1 MQTPEPHDLNIV
13 SDIICPWCYIAKKQ
27 LASALALGFE
37 TAQLASHFDVTW
49 RPFELNPDMPIS
61 GVDRVSYRTQKF
73 GSWQRSQALDADVAA
88 AGKRVGINFRHDLMA
103 RTPNSFQAHRLILL
117 AGHDEL
123 QNAVVDALFKA
134 YFTEGRNV
142 GETSVLVEIAAEAG
156 LDAERVLK
164 FLQSNVGA
172 DEIRRQ
178 EQSAINAEISGVPTF
193 MLNGEVIF
201 SGAVG
206 AEAMATYFQKAL
218 KK

>member
-1 MQTPEPHDLNIV
+1 MQTPKPHDLNIV

-37 TAQLASHFDVTW
+37 TTQLALHFDVTW

-73 GSWQRSQALDADVAA
+73 GSWERSQALDADVAA
-88 AGKRVGINFRHDLMA
+88 AGKRVGINFRHDLMT

-117 AGHDEL
+117 AGHDDR

-134 YFTEGRNV
+134 YFTEGRDV

-164 FLQSNVGA
+164 FLHSNVGV
-172 DEIRRQ
+172 DEIRSQ

-193 MLNGEVIF
+193 MLDGEVIF

>member
-1 MQTPEPHDLNIV
+1 MQTPKPHDLNIV

-27 LASALALGFE
+27 LALAFE

-123 QNAVVDALFKA
+123 QSAAVDALFKA

-164 FLQSNVGA
+164 FLHSNVGA

-193 MLNGEVIF
+193 MLDGEVIF

>member
-37 TAQLASHFDVTW
+37 TTQLALHFDVTW

-61 GVDRVSYRTQKF
+61 GVDRMSYRTQKF
-73 GSWQRSQALDADVAA
+73 GSWERSQALDADVAA
-88 AGKRVGINFRHDLMA
+88 AGKRVGINFRHDLMT

-117 AGHDEL
+117 AGRDDR

-164 FLQSNVGA
+164 FLHSNVGV
-172 DEIRRQ
+172 DEIRSQ

-193 MLNGEVIF
+193 MLDGEVIF

>member
-73 GSWQRSQALDADVAA
+73 GSWERSQALDADVAA
-88 AGKRVGINFRHDLMA
+88 AGKRVGINFRHDLMT

-117 AGHDEL
+117 AGRDDR

-164 FLQSNVGA
+164 FLHSNVGV
-172 DEIRRQ
+172 DEIRSQ
-178 EQSAINAEISGVPTF
+178 EQSAMNAEISGVPTF
-193 MLNGEVIF
+193 MLDGEVIF

>member
-27 LASALALGFE
+27 LALAFE

-73 GSWQRSQALDADVAA
+73 GSWERSQALDADVAA
-88 AGKRVGINFRHDLMA
+88 AGKRVGINFRHDLMT

-164 FLQSNVGA
+164 FLHSNVGA
-172 DEIRRQ
+172 DEIRSQ
-178 EQSAINAEISGVPTF
+178 EQSAMNAEISGVPTF
-193 MLNGEVIF
+193 ILNGEVIF

-206 AEAMATYFQKAL
+206 PEAMANYFRKAIAG
-218 KK
+218 

>member
-37 TAQLASHFDVTW
+37 TTQLALHFDVTW
-49 RPFELNPDMPIS
+49 RPFELNPDMPIC
-61 GVDRVSYRTQKF
+61 GVDRMSYRTQKF
-73 GSWQRSQALDADVAA
+73 GSWERSQALDADVAA
-88 AGKRVGINFRHDLMA
+88 AGKRVGINFRHDLMT

-117 AGHDEL
+117 AGRDDR

-164 FLQSNVGA
+164 FLQSNVGV
-172 DEIRRQ
+172 DEIRSQ

-193 MLNGEVIF
+193 ILDGEVIF

>member
-37 TAQLASHFDVTW
+37 TTQLASHFDVTW

-73 GSWQRSQALDADVAA
+73 GSWERSQALDADVAA
-88 AGKRVGINFRHDLMA
+88 AGKRVGINFRHDLMT
-103 RTPNSFQAHRLILL
+103 RTPNSFQARRLILL
-117 AGHDEL
+117 AGRDDR

-164 FLQSNVGA
+164 FLHSNVGV
-172 DEIRRQ
+172 DEIRSQ
-178 EQSAINAEISGVPTF
+178 EQSAMNAEISGVPTF
-193 MLNGEVIF
+193 MLDGEVIF

>member
-37 TAQLASHFDVTW
+37 TTQLALHFDVTW
-49 RPFELNPDMPIS
+49 RPFELNPDMPIC

-73 GSWQRSQALDADVAA
+73 GSWERSQALDADVAA
-88 AGKRVGINFRHDLMA
+88 AGKRVGINFRHDLMT

-117 AGHDEL
+117 AGRDDR

-164 FLQSNVGA
+164 FLHSNVGV
-172 DEIRRQ
+172 DEIRSQ

-193 MLNGEVIF
+193 MLDGEVIF

>member
-37 TAQLASHFDVTW
+37 TTQLASHFDVAW

-73 GSWQRSQALDADVAA
+73 GSWERSQALDADVAA
-88 AGKRVGINFRHDLMA
+88 AGKRVGINFRHDLMT

-117 AGHDEL
+117 AGRDDR

-164 FLQSNVGA
+164 FLHSNVGV
-172 DEIRRQ
+172 DEIRSQ
-178 EQSAINAEISGVPTF
+178 EQSAMNAEISGVPTF
-193 MLNGEVIF
+193 MLDGEVIF

>member
-37 TAQLASHFDVTW
+37 TTQLALHFDVTW
-49 RPFELNPDMPIS
+49 RPFELNPDMPIC
-61 GVDRVSYRTQKF
+61 GVDRMSYRTQKF
-73 GSWQRSQALDADVAA
+73 GSWERSQALDADVAA
-88 AGKRVGINFRHDLMA
+88 AGKRVGINFRHDLMT

-117 AGHDEL
+117 AGRDDR

-164 FLQSNVGA
+164 FLHSNVGV
-172 DEIRRQ
+172 DEIRSQ

-193 MLNGEVIF
+193 MLDGEVIF

>member
-88 AGKRVGINFRHDLMA
+88 AGKRVGINFRHDLMT

-142 GETSVLVEIAAEAG
+142 GETSALVEIAAEAG

-164 FLQSNVGA
+164 FLHSNVGA
-172 DEIRRQ
+172 DEIRSQ
-178 EQSAINAEISGVPTF
+178 EQSAMNAEISGVPTF
-193 MLNGEVIF
+193 MLDGEVIF

>member
-73 GSWQRSQALDADVAA
+73 GSWERSQALDADVAA

-117 AGHDEL
+117 AGRDDR

-134 YFTEGRNV
+134 YFTEGRDV
-142 GETSVLVEIAAEAG
+142 GETSVLVEISAEAG

-164 FLQSNVGA
+164 FLHSNVGA
-172 DEIRRQ
+172 DEIRSQ
-178 EQSAINAEISGVPTF
+178 EQSAMNAEISGVPTF

>member
-73 GSWQRSQALDADVAA
+73 GSWERSQALDADVAA

-164 FLQSNVGA
+164 FLHSNVGA
-172 DEIRRQ
+172 DEIRSQ
-178 EQSAINAEISGVPTF
+178 EQSAMNAEISGVPTF

>member
-123 QNAVVDALFKA
+123 QSAAVDALFKA
-134 YFTEGRNV
+134 YFTEGRDV

-193 MLNGEVIF
+193 ILDGEVIF

>member
-13 SDIICPWCYIAKKQ
+13 SDIICPWCYIAKTQ

-73 GSWQRSQALDADVAA
+73 GSWERSQALDADVAA

-117 AGHDEL
+117 AGRDDR

-134 YFTEGRNV
+134 YFTEGRDV
-142 GETSVLVEIAAEAG
+142 GETSVLVEISAEAG

-164 FLQSNVGA
+164 FLHSNVGA
-172 DEIRRQ
+172 DEIRSQ
-178 EQSAINAEISGVPTF
+178 EQSAMNAEISGVPTF

-206 AEAMATYFQKAL
+206 PEAMATYFQKAL

>member
-37 TAQLASHFDVTW
+37 TTQLALHFDVTW
-49 RPFELNPDMPIS
+49 RPFELNPDMPIC

-73 GSWQRSQALDADVAA
+73 GSWQRSQALDTDVAA
-88 AGKRVGINFRHDLMA
+88 AGKRVGINFRHDLMT

-117 AGHDEL
+117 AGHDES
-123 QNAVVDALFKA
+123 QSAVVDALFKA

-164 FLQSNVGA
+164 FLHSNVGV
-172 DEIRRQ
+172 DEIRSQ
-178 EQSAINAEISGVPTF
+178 EQSAMNAEISGVPTF
-193 MLNGEVIF
+193 MLDGEVIF

-206 AEAMATYFQKAL
+206 AEAMATYFKKAL